1 MITLDYL
8 PHALFPGDMYWYLK
22 LDGITVS
29 IWATFGAAVCR
40 MLEMTSRQDEIIN
53 SFLN

>member
-8 PHALFPGDMYWYLK
+8 PHALFNDMYWYIK
-22 LDGITVS
+22 VDGITVS

-40 MLEMTSRQDEIIN
+40 MLEMTSRQDEIFL
-53 SFLN
+53 SFI